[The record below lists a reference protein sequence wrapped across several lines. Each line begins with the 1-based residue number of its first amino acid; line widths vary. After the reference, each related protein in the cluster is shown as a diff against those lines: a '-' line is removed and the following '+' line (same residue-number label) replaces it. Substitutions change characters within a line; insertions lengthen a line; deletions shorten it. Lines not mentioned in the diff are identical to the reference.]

1 MNKNI
6 LIINNGT
13 NLLSKLVELMER
25 YGRVTIADVVDLN
38 NINFGS
44 FDLII
49 LSGSSTY
56 GIKDLSEVYS
66 TELNFISNT
75 SIPLIGICIGFEL
88 ICQAFGADFNKLDSK
103 DLSIRKIKYRDK
115 FYLVKEAHSY
125 SVISVNE
132 ELNVLATSENGIEIV
147 KHTYKPI
154 IGVQFHPESMTQE
167 LEGDELFDFLIKDL
181 IF

>member
-66 TELNFISNT
+66 TELNFISST
-75 SIPLIGICIGFEL
+75 SIPLIGICMGFEL
-88 ICQAFGADFNKLDSK
+88 ICEAFGAEFNKLNSK
-103 DLSIRKIKYRDK
+103 DLSIREIKYKDK
-115 FYLVKEAHSY
+115 FFLVKEAHLY
-125 SVISVNE
+125 SVTNVNE
-132 ELNVLATSENGIEIV
+132 ELKVLATSENGIEIV
-147 KHTYKPI
+147 KHNTRPI

-167 LEGDELFDFLIKDL
+167 LDGDELFDSLIKDL